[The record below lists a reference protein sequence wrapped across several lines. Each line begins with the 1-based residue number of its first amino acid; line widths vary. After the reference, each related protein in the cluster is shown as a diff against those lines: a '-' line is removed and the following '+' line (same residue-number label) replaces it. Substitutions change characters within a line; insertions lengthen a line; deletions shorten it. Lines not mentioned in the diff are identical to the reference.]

1 MHIKVSLRIIG
12 VLLMLFSVAMLPPL
26 LTGLLAGDR
35 SGDAF
40 AIAFGTNILAGLALW
55 LPTRG
60 ARTDLRIRDGFL
72 VTALFWIVLGI
83 FGAVP
88 FIAAKELNM
97 SVADAIF

>member
-26 LTGLLAGDR
+26 LTGLLTGDR

-55 LPTRG
+55 LRATSPT
-60 ARTDLRIRDGFL
+60 LRITR
-72 VTALFWIVLGI
+72 A
-83 FGAVP
+83 
-88 FIAAKELNM
+88 IAP
-97 SVADAIF
+97 